1 MMHNNAKRRIIFK
14 AVSSVGLSLA
24 LMGCQQTHFPTT
36 QVVVQVS
43 PNQTAVA
50 EVAAPEPASSP
61 TTQETP
67 AAPNPAVRASEG
79 AGHDVAQASRE
90 AGHDV
95 ARASVAVG
103 HDVAEAS
110 RETYF
115 ATANEVREVP
125 SSTNDL
131 VLHSTVRIKNS
142 KPESLSAP
150 EIDIDEAMQIRD
162 WDQVAATYQ
171 SGATIAGPTG
181 FRYQPKPGQPLWHYD
196 FVDMP
201 LFLVNTGL
209 IPYAFFKIPPWKPV
223 EWKAAT
229 VEPTY
234 TAVPP
239 LPPE

>member
-1 MMHNNAKRRIIFK
+1 MMHNDGKRRMIFQSI
-14 AVSSVGLSLA
+14 SSVGLSLA
-24 LMGCQQTHFPTT
+24 LVGCQQSHVATT

-50 EVAAPEPASSP
+50 EVSAPSAAPPK
-61 TTQETP
+61 TP
-67 AAPNPAVRASEG
+67 PAPNPVVRASTV
-79 AGHDVAQASRE
+79 AGHDVAQASRV

-110 RETYF
+110 RQTYYVA
-115 ATANEVREVP
+115 ATQLREVP
-125 SSTNDL
+125 SSTKDL
-131 VLHSTVRIKNS
+131 LLHSTVRIKNS

-162 WDQVAATYQ
+162 WDQVTARYQ
-171 SGATIAGPTG
+171 SGATVAGPTG
-181 FRYQPKPGQPLWHYD
+181 FLYQPKPGQPLWHYGV
-196 FVDMP
+196 VDGP
-201 LFLVNTGL
+201 LFMINTL
-209 IPYAFFKIPPWKPV
+209 LMPYAFYRIPPWEPV